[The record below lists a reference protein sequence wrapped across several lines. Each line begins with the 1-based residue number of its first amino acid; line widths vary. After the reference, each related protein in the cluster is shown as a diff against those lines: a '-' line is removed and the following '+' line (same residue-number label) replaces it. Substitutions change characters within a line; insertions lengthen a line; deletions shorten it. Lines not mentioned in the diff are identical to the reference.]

1 MESENN
7 PPNEPGLVTVFRLAG
22 GGTEEMEVLTV
33 RQLLE
38 SNGINTVL
46 VGDSPMPNLSEEI
59 RVAEEDAERAQQV
72 IADALTAGP
81 AGPQKPRRNRNVDP
95 PQPKRTVFKCVLTGQ
110 GLQYLA
116 ACPAG
121 LTLAKIWRSCLARR
135 LQKWCARCPCTYVRT
150 CSFLSTRH
158 RSRR

>member
-46 VGDSPMPNLSEEI
+46 VGDSPLPNLSEEI
-59 RVAEEDAERAQQV
+59 RVAEEDAERAQQL
-72 IADALTAGP
+72 IADALSAGP
-81 AGPQKPRRNRNVDP
+81 AGADEAEAESER
-95 PQPKRTVFKCVLTGQ
+95 
-110 GLQYLA
+110 
-116 ACPAG
+116 
-121 LTLAKIWRSCLARR
+121 
-135 LQKWCARCPCTYVRT
+135 
-150 CSFLSTRH
+150 
-158 RSRR
+158 

>member
-38 SNGINTVL
+38 SNGIKTVL

-59 RVAEEDAERAQQV
+59 RVAEEDAERAQQL
-72 IADALTAGP
+72 IADALAAGP
-81 AGPQKPRRNRNVDP
+81 AG
-95 PQPKRTVFKCVLTGQ
+95 
-110 GLQYLA
+110 A
-116 ACPAG
+116 AEAE
-121 LTLAKIWRSCLARR
+121 AESER
-135 LQKWCARCPCTYVRT
+135 
-150 CSFLSTRH
+150 
-158 RSRR
+158 

>member
-59 RVAEEDAERAQQV
+59 RVAEEDAERALGV
-72 IADALTAGP
+72 DGDHGLEL
-81 AGPQKPRRNRNVDP
+81 RRIR
-95 PQPKRTVFKCVLTGQ
+95 RR
-110 GLQYLA
+110 A
-116 ACPAG
+116 
-121 LTLAKIWRSCLARR
+121 RSF
-135 LQKWCARCPCTYVRT
+135 P
-150 CSFLSTRH
+150 
-158 RSRR
+158 SRANTSGR

>member
-7 PPNEPGLVTVFRLAG
+7 PPSEPGLVTVFRLAG

-59 RVAEEDAERAQQV
+59 RVAEEDAERAQQL
-72 IADALTAGP
+72 IADALAAGP
-81 AGPQKPRRNRNVDP
+81 AG
-95 PQPKRTVFKCVLTGQ
+95 
-110 GLQYLA
+110 A
-116 ACPAG
+116 AEAE
-121 LTLAKIWRSCLARR
+121 AESER
-135 LQKWCARCPCTYVRT
+135 
-150 CSFLSTRH
+150 
-158 RSRR
+158 